1 MAELAGD
8 YRVAEIEICV
18 QMGAD
23 LAGETTM
30 VDLNLT
36 ARNLE
41 ISCCPNNICDE
52 KQ

>member
-1 MAELAGD
+1 MAELAHD
-8 YRVAEIEICV
+8 YRARKLRFVFRWERI
-18 QMGAD
+18 

-41 ISCCPNNICDE
+41 ISSRPNNICDE